1 MKRKTK
7 TGVKL
12 LTQVIDRMKSK
23 SQSSSANPNIKKI
36 DVANAE
42 KNSSGANLQS
52 ESQNSQASN
61 RSKNQS
67 PQPDEAQ
74 GISVGGDEKD
84 YIFPLLF
91 IYRAYG
97 YIILEE
103 YDKGLKDFLKSSQ
116 IKKLNNSQHYN
127 MILCQGLKNLE

>member
-1 MKRKTK
+1 M
-7 TGVKL
+7 
-12 LTQVIDRMKSK
+12 
-23 SQSSSANPNIKKI
+23 
-36 DVANAE
+36 
-42 KNSSGANLQS
+42 
-52 ESQNSQASN
+52 
-61 RSKNQS
+61 
-67 PQPDEAQ
+67 PDETQ
-74 GISVGGDEKD
+74 GTLVGGDEKD

-127 MILCQGLKNLE
+127 MILC